1 MAPEKP
7 LRLVLCWH
15 MHQPDYRDHLRNAWE
30 FPWVYLHAIKDYT
43 DMAAHLEAVPGAR
56 AVVNFSPI
64 LLEQIEGYETQLND
78 WLKEAVPLNDPL
90 LAALETAVFPADME
104 HRLALVKACLRA
116 NRKRMIDPNGAY
128 LRLAQIAELVMHDV
142 HASTYINNQYLS
154 DLVTWY
160 HLAWMGE
167 TVRRTDERI
176 RYLIEQGSGFS
187 LHQRRTLLQCIA
199 EQITSVRTRY
209 RKLADEGRVE
219 LSTTPYAHP
228 IVPLMLDFKSAREAQ
243 PDVRLPV
250 LEAYPGGAVRA
261 GWHIEKGLAV
271 FERFFGRRP
280 RGCWP
285 SEGSVSAA
293 TLDLLDAAGFAWTA
307 TGEAVLRNSLHRSGH
322 KSVEPNAFYA
332 AWRRPGSRLG
342 LFARDDALSD
352 LIGFTFADWHA
363 DDAVAE
369 LVRRLGIIADHTRHA
384 PGAVVSII
392 LDGENAWEYYPQ
404 NGYFFLSALYRR
416 LAEHPRIRLCT
427 FSEVMETTTPRE
439 LTELTAGSW
448 VHGTFSTW
456 IGDEDKNRAWE
467 ILSEAKRV
475 YDECLAHGHFDAQK
489 RERLARQLA
498 VCEGSDWFWWFGGY
512 NPAQTVSDF
521 ERLFRLHLA
530 NLYEMLGRE
539 PPQQL
544 TRILAHG
551 SGTPLLGGVIR
562 PGAPPASS

>member
-1 MAPEKP
+1 
-7 LRLVLCWH
+7 
-15 MHQPDYRDHLRNAWE
+15 MHQPDYRDHLRNGWE

-43 DMAAHLEAVPGAR
+43 DMAAHLEAAPGSK

-64 LLEQIEGYETQLND
+64 LLEQIEDYESQLNA
-78 WLKEAVPLNDPL
+78 WRKEATPPGDPL
-90 LAALETAVFPADME
+90 LAALEAAVFPADVE
-104 HRLALVKACLRA
+104 HRLALVKTCLRA
-116 NRKRMIDPNGAY
+116 NRKRMIEPFRPY
-128 LRLAQIAELVMHDV
+128 RRLAQIAELVMHDT
-142 HASTYINNQYLS
+142 HAGAYINNQYLA

-167 TVRRTDERI
+167 TVRRTDERV
-176 RYLIEQGSGFS
+176 RQLSEQGSGFT

-199 EQITSVRTRY
+199 EQIGSVRTRY

-228 IVPLMLDFKSAREAQ
+228 IVPLLLDFRSAREAQ
-243 PDVRLPV
+243 PGARLPV
-250 LEAYPGGAVRA
+250 LEAYPGGAARA
-261 GWHIEKGLAV
+261 AWHIEHGLAI

-293 TLDLLDAAGFAWTA
+293 TLDLLDAAGFGWAA

-322 KSVEPNAFYA
+322 GAGDANALYA
-332 AWRRPGSRLG
+332 AYRRPGARLG
-342 LFARDDALSD
+342 LFARDDTLSD

-369 LVRRLGIIADHTRHA
+369 LVRRLEIIADHTRSS

-392 LDGENAWEYYPQ
+392 MDGENAWEYYPN

-416 LAEHPRIRLCT
+416 LSEHPRIRLCT
-427 FSEVMETTTPRE
+427 FSEALDAAAPRE
-439 LTELTAGSW
+439 LPHLTAGSW
-448 VHGTFSTW
+448 VQGTFSTW

-475 YDECLAHGHFDAQK
+475 HDECLQLGDFDPH
-489 RERLARQLA
+489 RRDRLARQLA

-544 TRILAHG
+544 TRILSHG
-551 SGTPLLGGVIR
+551 SGAPLLGGVIR
-562 PGAPPASS
+562 PGAPPVSA